1 MGDYRALNQRAQ
13 QTRRIKDAV
22 AAAHAHAAT
31 FKGFKFNAINPYAV
45 YLPPNDY
52 TEVIAIEDTIPIPTT
67 KDKARE
73 VYQRAKTVAEQTKTK
88 DDFIRAGIAFADMFA
103 ISAPDFTPQNPYAK
117 YLYPASVFVD
127 ADTLGRRAGLIQG
140 GKKSR
145 KTRKSK
151 TARKTR
157 RRRA

>member
-22 AAAHAHAAT
+22 AAAHAHAAA
-31 FKGFKFNAINPYAV
+31 FKDSKFIALNPYAV

-52 TEVIAIEDTIPIPTT
+52 TKVIAIEDTMPIPTT

-73 VYQRAKTVAEQTKTK
+73 VYQQAKTVADQTKKT
-88 DDFIRAGIAFADMFA
+88 DDFIRAGIAFADLFA
-103 ISAPDFTPQNPYAK
+103 ISAPGVTPQNPYAK
-117 YLYPASVFVD
+117 YLYPASVFDD
-127 ADTLGRRAGLIQG
+127 AYTLGRRAGLIQG

-145 KTRKSK
+145 KGKSK
-151 TARKTR
+151 KARKTR